1 MQFKI
6 IKSYSSDKDH
16 LPGIWRD
23 RGARFFVYVLL
34 FAALYF
40 ISMVR
45 VKLLHSSTATA
56 EGTLIPAGVLN
67 YADLGSIHLYL
78 PILLIAIFIVISFV
92 SLKKQLSRKNSDLK
106 LSEEKF
112 RLIFE
117 HSPLGIIH
125 FDEEGVIT
133 ACNSS
138 FEKILGMS
146 KEQILGIDL
155 KTLSDVRITQ
165 TIKSVL
171 NGCTGF
177 FQDIYHSDITE
188 KSAPIRAYF
197 APFKKRNG
205 SINGGI
211 GIIEDITLW
220 KLNEEKLVQAREDAE
235 KANRTKS
242 IFLANMS
249 HEVRTPLNGILGLLQ
264 VLNNTMT
271 DPVQREYVN
280 MAISSGKRL
289 TRLLSDILDLAKI
302 ESEQFNLIK
311 EEIKVKEILD
321 SVKGAL
327 KADCARK
334 KVTISCSVSDNV
346 PDVVTGDELRIRQVI
361 QNLAENSLKFTSEG
375 SITIK
380 ADFTNPDLTSG
391 TLSLKVTDTGIGI
404 EKDKLAEIMEPF
416 RQVEN
421 TYTRKF
427 QGAGLGLAIVKRL
440 LSLMDGE
447 INIESTPGRGT
458 EVSCTMKVEL
468 CEDNRE
474 RGAEQTV
481 KEEPSI
487 QPLKILLV
495 EDDRINS
502 LMVRRLL
509 EKMSH
514 TVTDAANGIEAL
526 QCFAEADFDLVLM
539 DIQMPEMNGVEAI
552 REIRKTERFGSKS
565 GVCAI
570 ALTAYAMAGD
580 REKFLE
586 EGFDEYLPK
595 PVDMEELNSAVIRLN
610 PLNRL

>member
-6 IKSYSSDKDH
+6 MKSYSKNKGLLS
-16 LPGIWRD
+16 GSGRR
-23 RGARFFVYVLL
+23 RGAGYSVYVVL
-34 FAALYF
+34 FSVLFF
-40 ISMVR
+40 ISMA
-45 VKLLHSSTATA
+45 KGELLHSSTGNYG
-56 EGTLIPAGVLN
+56 GTLIPAGVLN
-67 YADLGSIHLYL
+67 YADLSGIHFYI
-78 PILLIAIFIVISFV
+78 PALLIAIFIIISFV

-117 HSPLGIIH
+117 HSPLGILH
-125 FDEEGVIT
+125 FDEDGVIT
-133 ACNSS
+133 ECNPS
-138 FEKILGMS
+138 FEKILGTS
-146 KEQILGIDL
+146 KDSILGIDL
-155 KTLSDVRITQ
+155 KTLPDVRITA
-165 TIKSVL
+165 TIKNVL
-171 NGCTGF
+171 NGNTGF
-177 FQDIYHSDITE
+177 YEDIYHSEITE

-197 APFKKRNG
+197 APLKKING
-205 SINGGI
+205 CTTGGI
-211 GIIEDITLW
+211 GIVEDITRW
-220 KLNEEKLVQAREDAE
+220 KLNEEKLVQSRESAE

-264 VLNNTMT
+264 VLNSTMT
-271 DPVQREYVN
+271 DPGQREYVD

-311 EEIKVKEILD
+311 EEINVREILD

-327 KADCARK
+327 KSDCAK
-334 KVTISCSVSDNV
+334 KNIGLSYSVSDNV
-346 PDVVTGDELRIRQVI
+346 PGIIVGDKLRIRQVI

-375 SITIK
+375 SITIE
-380 ADFTNPDLTSG
+380 ADFINPGPKNG
-391 TLSLKVTDTGIGI
+391 TLILKVRDTGIGI
-404 EKDKLAEIMEPF
+404 EKNKLAEILEPF

-440 LSLMDGE
+440 LALMDGD
-447 INIESTPGRGT
+447 ISIESTPGMGT
-458 EVSCTMKVEL
+458 EVRCTMKVEL
-468 CEDNRE
+468 CEESRDS
-474 RGAEQTV
+474 GTV
-481 KEEPSI
+481 ESFNEESAV

-509 EKMSH
+509 EKMKH

-526 QCFAEADFDLVLM
+526 HCFAEGEFDLVLM
-539 DIQMPEMNGVEAI
+539 DIQMPEMNGIEAI

-565 GVCAI
+565 SVCAI

-580 REKFLE
+580 REKFLS

-595 PVDMEELNSAVIRLN
+595 PVDMEELNSAVLRLN
-610 PLNRL
+610 PLKKY